1 MARRVQEG
9 DGLAVHLHLIGADVL
24 GDAAGLSGR
33 HRGVADGI
41 QQGGLA
47 VVHVTHD
54 HHHGSPGHQILRLV
68 LVVVNQPLLD
78 GDDNLLLHLA
88 AHLLGDD
95 GGGVEVN
102 DLAEGG
108 HNAVLHQAL
117 DHLCAGFLHA
127 AGQFAHG
134 DLIGDHDLHRGL
146 LGDLQLEPAHP
157 LCLVL
162 LALVG
167 EGHAAPALVV
177 GADLLLAA
185 ALLPLHPSAPLA
197 AQILQPLIILGQI
210 HVAALA
216 GVHDLPLGHPGH
228 RLLRRRLGGGV
239 LLLGLLPAT
248 LAALRA
254 LGRHRLP
261 DLLALGGRGG
271 LAGGLWLFGGWFL
284 RRLLLVGVGEDH
296 LDAGDRIVLRQ
307 VFKDQRELLICQR
320 LHVVFGSLGV
330 FRQDLRDGLGGKAEI
345 LRHLM
350 DSVFLNTQ

>member
-1 MARRVQEG
+1 METLGRLPTAFEP
-9 DGLAVHLHLIGADVL
+9 DGVCTAGNSSPMSDGAGAVVLMDRETAEKKGLEPLAVFRGFAVTGCDPSIMGIGPVEAIRKVLRKTGLTLEEMDLIELNEAFATQSIACIRELGLDMDKVNVNGGALAL
-24 GDAAGLSGR
+24 GVAALELLLAGL
-33 HRGVADGI
+33 
-41 QQGGLA
+41 
-47 VVHVTHD
+47 
-54 HHHGSPGHQILRLV
+54 
-68 LVVVNQPLLD
+68 
-78 GDDNLLLHLA
+78 
-88 AHLLGDD
+88 HLLG
-95 GGGVEVN
+95 
-102 DLAEGG
+102 LARSQ
-108 HNAVLHQAL
+108 V
-117 DHLCAGFLHA
+117 
-127 AGQFAHG
+127 
-134 DLIGDHDLHRGL
+134 
-146 LGDLQLEPAHP
+146 
-157 LCLVL
+157 
-162 LALVG
+162 
-167 EGHAAPALVV
+167 
-177 GADLLLAA
+177 
-185 ALLPLHPSAPLA
+185 
-197 AQILQPLIILGQI
+197 LQPLVVLLQI
-210 HVAALA
+210 HLAALA

>member
-1 MARRVQEG
+1 MLMKKLIAIFTLIFMLCAPG
-9 DGLAVHLHLIGADVL
+9 ALHAEEAASPSADSAAP
-24 GDAAGLSGR
+24 AAGEKVLRWGGDSEG
-33 HRGVADGI
+33 GFPYMFPDPKDPKKADR
-41 QQGGLA
+41 
-47 VVHVTHD
+47 D
-54 HHHGSPGHQILRLV
+54 RLV
-68 LVVVNQPLLD
+68 LSK
-78 GDDNLLLHLA
+78 
-88 AHLLGDD
+88 
-95 GGGVEVN
+95 
-102 DLAEGG
+102 
-108 HNAVLHQAL
+108 
-117 DHLCAGFLHA
+117 
-127 AGQFAHG
+127 
-134 DLIGDHDLHRGL
+134 
-146 LGDLQLEPAHP
+146 
-157 LCLVL
+157 
-162 LALVG
+162 
-167 EGHAAPALVV
+167 GHAAPALVV

-197 AQILQPLIILGQI
+197 AQILQPLVILGQI

-271 LAGGLWLFGGWFL
+271 LAGGLWLFGGRFL

>member
-1 MARRVQEG
+1 
-9 DGLAVHLHLIGADVL
+9 
-24 GDAAGLSGR
+24 
-33 HRGVADGI
+33 
-41 QQGGLA
+41 
-47 VVHVTHD
+47 
-54 HHHGSPGHQILRLV
+54 
-68 LVVVNQPLLD
+68 
-78 GDDNLLLHLA
+78 
-88 AHLLGDD
+88 
-95 GGGVEVN
+95 
-102 DLAEGG
+102 
-108 HNAVLHQAL
+108 
-117 DHLCAGFLHA
+117 
-127 AGQFAHG
+127 
-134 DLIGDHDLHRGL
+134 
-146 LGDLQLEPAHP
+146 
-157 LCLVL
+157 
-162 LALVG
+162 
-167 EGHAAPALVV
+167 
-177 GADLLLAA
+177 
-185 ALLPLHPSAPLA
+185 
-197 AQILQPLIILGQI
+197 LGQI

-345 LRHLM
+345 L
-350 DSVFLNTQ
+350 